1 MRVASA
7 GSQIVCKEVSL
18 MANEKE
24 QSIAVQRK
32 KGGELLSW
40 PEEMERF
47 FERAM
52 QPFGMWPWRPMIQR
66 QFFPYYQRAKDW
78 IPEVDIL
85 EKNGN
90 IIIQADL
97 PGMKREDIE
106 VAVEGDALIIR
117 GHRKEEKE
125 TKEEDYYCSERA
137 VGEFYRSFNLPEGVN
152 ASAIQ
157 ATYQNGVLE
166 VKMPRPAT
174 PETKKTKVQ
183 VK

>member
-1 MRVASA
+1 
-7 GSQIVCKEVSL
+7 

-24 QSIAVQRK
+24 QSITVQRRK
-32 KGGELLSW
+32 TGELSTW

-47 FERAM
+47 FDRAM
-52 QPFGMWPWRPMIQR
+52 RPFGMWPWRPMVR
-66 QFFPYYQRAKDW
+66 RHFFPVYQRAEEW

-90 IIIQADL
+90 IVIQADL

-106 VAVEGDALIIR
+106 VAVEGDMLVIR

-125 TKEEDYYCSERA
+125 VKEEDYYCSERA
-137 VGEFYRSFNLPEGVN
+137 VGEFYRSLSLPQGVD
-152 ASAIQ
+152 ADAIQ

-174 PETKKTKVQ
+174 PETKKMKVP